1 MVVQRVAFVVAQ
13 KSYDD
18 DDGPASLSLSA
29 RTNKRGLAAVALFP
43 RLP

>member
-18 DDGPASLSLSA
+18 DDGPASLSLCEDE
-29 RTNKRGLAAVALFP
+29 
-43 RLP
+43 